1 MKLLSDQ
8 ISKVKEKKQKIG
20 DENKIFAKQRLTR
33 HQLNNDIGQLKIKV
47 LSGNGHLN
55 SALKMAQRLKK
66 MAYKITRIDSAPR
79 SDFSRNTVFFA
90 RNVESQGRRLVASL
104 GGQTICKPL
113 SWHSAFDLIVVT
125 GKNP

>member
-1 MKLLSDQ
+1 VLRFANTVTHFDDLFQKCRLLGSAERSDRREPLG
-8 ISKVKEKKQKIG
+8 SELG
-20 DENKIFAKQRLTR
+20 AE
-33 HQLNNDIGQLKIKV
+33 V
-47 LSGNGHLN
+47 LSGNGDLN
-55 SALKMAQRLKK
+55 SALKIAQRLKK
-66 MAYKITRIDSAPR
+66 MAYKMTRIDSAPR

-113 SWHSAFDLIVVT
+113 SWHSAFDLMVVI